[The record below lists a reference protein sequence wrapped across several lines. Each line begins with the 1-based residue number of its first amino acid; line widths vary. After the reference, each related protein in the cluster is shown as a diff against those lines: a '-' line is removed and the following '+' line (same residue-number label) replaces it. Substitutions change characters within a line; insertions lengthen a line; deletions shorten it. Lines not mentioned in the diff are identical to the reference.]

1 MFFTMNSLRVFKI
14 NYINETA
21 LVIHGEPFLAD
32 LYIEYVRILLPN
44 LKTKPNHH
52 KAIFT
57 IFVAEN

>member
-1 MFFTMNSLRVFKI
+1 MI
-14 NYINETA
+14 NYIKEMA
-21 LVIHGEPFLAD
+21 LAIRGEPLLAD
-32 LYIEYVRILLPN
+32 LYIEYVRILLSN